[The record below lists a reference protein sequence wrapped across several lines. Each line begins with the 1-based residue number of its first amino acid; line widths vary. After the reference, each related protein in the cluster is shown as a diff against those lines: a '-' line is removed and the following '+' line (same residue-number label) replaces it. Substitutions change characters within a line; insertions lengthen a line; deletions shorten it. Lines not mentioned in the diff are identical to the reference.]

1 MTEKELNKLCENL
14 IKTANHANAETA
26 YLNKAISICKE
37 LVGCDK
43 NFDAENVLIYLEGLK
58 TKSQE
63 IFDSARNF
71 YNLCADIKGDVEG
84 EMEQTIGK
92 ATRILSGKIDTYR
105 TGKEKLLKDFNFKK
119 YIDSKIK
126 ESKTNKRTTNQKE
139 KQTQEDSASKAA
151 NTRPAVDSL

>member
-1 MTEKELNKLCENL
+1 MTEQDLNNLCKNL
-14 IKTANHANAETA
+14 IKTANHAHAEIA

-37 LVGCDK
+37 LVGCDRY
-43 NFDAENVLIYLEGLK
+43 FDAENVLIYLEGLK

-71 YNLCADIKGDVEG
+71 YTLCADIKGDVEG

-92 ATRILSGKIDTYR
+92 ATRIMSDKIDTYR
-105 TGKEKLLKDFNFKK
+105 TDKENLLKDFNFQK

-126 ESKTNKRTTNQKE
+126 ESKTNKRTANQQA
-139 KQTQEDSASKAA
+139 KQTQEVSASKAA
-151 NTRPAVDSL
+151 NTRLEVDSL